1 MPFAAGSATDLT
13 ARGLGAKLQDILK
26 QPVVIDN
33 KPGASGQ
40 LGASAVATAPAD
52 GYTLLMGTNTTNAAN
67 GALFKKLC
75 YDPDKDFAPI
85 IRCVTGVNALV
96 VNNDVPV
103 KSVAELI
110 DYAKKNPGKL
120 NYAEASASQRLS
132 AEMFNQMAGVKIERV
147 PYKASPQ
154 ALGDVVAGQV
164 QVMFPDLPQALTQ
177 IEAGRVRGLGTTGPK
192 RTTVAP
198 DLPAIAETVP
208 GYSLVYWL
216 AVFAPAA
223 TPKAVQKTLAR
234 RHRRGAQGPGHRQG
248 DDPGPHGNLAARPRR
263 VRRLREERDRV
274 VDQVDQ
280 GGRHRAGVRGR
291 VSAMSKVII
300 EKNGP
305 VKTVWM
311 NRPEKRN
318 ALDSELLGEMI
329 AALQAP
335 VAAEDRVLVIRGKGD
350 VFCAGLDMAE
360 RSETTGAGEASGI
373 EVMLRA
379 IELCPLPVVA
389 VVQGDAIAGGNELAL
404 HCDLVVAS
412 QKARFGMSLA
422 QVGLAPNWFLAK
434 KLMEVLGPV
443 TTREMLLLGDPLP
456 STKLHAL
463 GLIARCVPADQLEA
477 EASKVIDRLAA
488 NAPLSLKAMKALT
501 VRQLEFR
508 DAIKHDDV
516 DALVRAAMQ
525 SQDAQEGMKARLEKR
540 TAKFQGK

>member
-1 MPFAAGSATDLT
+1 
-13 ARGLGAKLQDILK
+13 
-26 QPVVIDN
+26 
-33 KPGASGQ
+33 
-40 LGASAVATAPAD
+40 
-52 GYTLLMGTNTTNAAN
+52 
-67 GALFKKLC
+67 
-75 YDPDKDFAPI
+75 
-85 IRCVTGVNALV
+85 
-96 VNNDVPV
+96 
-103 KSVAELI
+103 
-110 DYAKKNPGKL
+110 
-120 NYAEASASQRLS
+120 
-132 AEMFNQMAGVKIERV
+132 
-147 PYKASPQ
+147 
-154 ALGDVVAGQV
+154 
-164 QVMFPDLPQALTQ
+164 
-177 IEAGRVRGLGTTGPK
+177 
-192 RTTVAP
+192 
-198 DLPAIAETVP
+198 
-208 GYSLVYWL
+208 
-216 AVFAPAA
+216 
-223 TPKAVQKTLAR
+223 
-234 RHRRGAQGPGHRQG
+234 
-248 DDPGPHGNLAARPRR
+248 
-263 VRRLREERDRV
+263 
-274 VDQVDQ
+274 
-280 GGRHRAGVRGR
+280 
-291 VSAMSKVII
+291 MSKVII

-318 ALDSELLGEMI
+318 ALDSELLKEMI

-360 RSETTGAGEASGI
+360 RSKSAGAGEASGI

-404 HCDLVVAS
+404 HCDIVVAS

-463 GLIARCVPADQLEA
+463 EG